1 MDIISPIQK
10 NRLGMFL
17 RGTILHYTT
26 YAVCHYVVYKLCGT
40 MCTTRF
46 NNRILPKGE
55 LTDLV

>member
-1 MDIISPIQK
+1 MGIISAIQE

-17 RGTILHYTT
+17 RGTTLYYTT

-46 NNRILPKGE
+46 NNCISPK
-55 LTDLV
+55 